1 MRINNTMDSES
12 MSKLKKYYPIGIFI
26 LCFAFLYFDIFL
38 GMIEDWS
45 TNDNY
50 SHGFLVPFITVYLIW
65 TLKDKISE
73 TPIRPSYLGLFLLI
87 GSLIF
92 FIVTSIGAELFT
104 MRFSIIFVLISGVYF
119 LLGRDVMRMVAP
131 PIFYLIFMIPFPA
144 IIWNKIAFP
153 LKIFATSIAV
163 SVIKLIQ
170 IPVYSEGN
178 IIHLANTTLEVV
190 DACSGLRSL
199 VSLLALSA
207 AFALIS
213 ELSKVRKIILFFS
226 AVPIAIVLNIFRL
239 TITAIFAKH
248 YGPKVAQG
256 FLHDV
261 SGIVVFIIALLTLF
275 FINKFLTEKAIK
287 SNHLK

>member
-1 MRINNTMDSES
+1 MNSVSLSRAK
-12 MSKLKKYYPIGIFI
+12 KLYPIGLF
-26 LCFAFLYFDIFL
+26 LLSFVFLYYDTII
-38 GMIEDWS
+38 GMIEDWN

-65 TLKDKISE
+65 NIRDKLSV
-73 TPIRPSYLGLFLLI
+73 TPILPSYNGLYLLI
-87 GSLIF
+87 GSLVF
-92 FIVTSIGAELFT
+92 FIITNIGAELFT
-104 MRFSIIFVLISGVYF
+104 MRFSIILVLLSGVYF
-119 LLGRDVMRMVAP
+119 LLGHDMLRMVYI
-131 PIFYLIFMIPFPA
+131 PILYLIFMIPFPA

-153 LKIFATSIAV
+153 LKIFATAIAV
-163 SVIKLIQ
+163 NVIKIIQ

-213 ELSKVRKIILFFS
+213 DLTKVRRIVLFLS

-239 TITAIFAKH
+239 TITAILARH
-248 YGPKVAQG
+248 YGPQVAQG

-261 SGIVVFIIALLTLF
+261 SGIFIFVIALLVLSS
-275 FINKFLTEKAIK
+275 INRFLVFKDVVD
-287 SNHLK
+287 N

>member
-1 MRINNTMDSES
+1 MNSVTLSRI
-12 MSKLKKYYPIGIFI
+12 KKYYPIGIF
-26 LCFAFLYFDIFL
+26 LLSFVFLYYETII
-38 GMIEDWS
+38 GMIEDWN

-65 TLKDKISE
+65 SMKDKLSV
-73 TPIRPSYLGLFLLI
+73 TPIQPSYMGLFLLV

-92 FIVTSIGAELFT
+92 FIITNVGAELFT
-104 MRFSIIFVLISGVYF
+104 MRFSIILVLFSGLYF
-119 LLGRDVMRMVAP
+119 LLGRDIVRMIYL
-131 PIFYLIFMIPFPA
+131 PILYLIFMIPFPA

-163 SVIKLIQ
+163 SVIKIIQ

-207 AFALIS
+207 AFSLIS
-213 ELSKVRKIILFFS
+213 DLSKFRKIVLFLS
-226 AVPIAIVLNIFRL
+226 AVPIAIILNIFRL
-239 TITAIFAKH
+239 TITAVLARH
-248 YGPKVAQG
+248 YGPQIAQG
-256 FLHDV
+256 FLHDA
-261 SGIVVFIIALLTLF
+261 SGIFIFIIALLILF
-275 FINKFLTEKAIK
+275 SINRFLIV
-287 SNHLK
+287 NHVVEIQN

>member
-1 MRINNTMDSES
+1 
-12 MSKLKKYYPIGIFI
+12 
-26 LCFAFLYFDIFL
+26 
-38 GMIEDWS
+38 MIDDWN

-65 TLKDKISE
+65 NIRDKLSV
-73 TPIRPSYLGLFLLI
+73 TPIRPSYMGLYLLI
-87 GSLIF
+87 GSLVF
-92 FIVTSIGAELFT
+92 FIITNIGAELFT
-104 MRFSIIFVLISGVYF
+104 MRFSIIIVLLSGVYF
-119 LLGRDVMRMVAP
+119 LLGQDMLRMVYI
-131 PIFYLIFMIPFPA
+131 PILYLIFMIPFPA

-153 LKIFATSIAV
+153 LKIFATAIAV
-163 SVIKLIQ
+163 NVIKIIQ

-178 IIHLANTTLEVV
+178 IIHLTNTSLEVV

-213 ELSKVRKIILFFS
+213 NLTKVRRIVLFLS

-239 TITAIFAKH
+239 TITAVLARK
-248 YGPKVAQG
+248 YGPQVAQG

-261 SGIVVFIIALLTLF
+261 SGMFIFVIALLILYS
-275 FINKFLTEKAIK
+275 INRFLEVKDVVE
-287 SNHLK
+287 N